1 MSHASSPLVTTT
13 PTTPRSGSGRRQS
26 LRSQV
31 YADLRRRIHLGQ
43 VRPGERLV
51 DVDIAAQLGVSRM
64 PARDALLQL
73 THEGYLV
80 ATTRGF
86 TLPSLDLDDMREIFE
101 VRRLLEPRAAA
112 LAARDRSAE
121 QLEAL
126 AQARQRA
133 AQALDQYDAEAFMR
147 ANIDFR
153 QAWMAAVHNRRLAD
167 TLRRF
172 VDHVQSVRFGTLS
185 RPDVRD
191 IVMRGL
197 NQLYAA
203 FASRDAVLA
212 HDRMEHFVM
221 SAEEAFFT
229 GELPKEGVTGG
240 PLFSPP
246 QEESVP

>member
-1 MSHASSPLVTTT
+1 MSTSASPS
-13 PTTPRSGSGRRQS
+13 SGAAKRQRQN

-31 YADLRRRIHLGQ
+31 YDEVRRRIHLGKVVQ
-43 VRPGERLV
+43 GERLV

-86 TLPSLDLDDMREIFE
+86 TLPNLDLDDMREIFE

-112 LAARDRSAE
+112 LAARDRSDE
-121 QLEAL
+121 HLRAL
-126 AQARQRA
+126 GLARQRA
-133 AQALDQYDAEAFMR
+133 AQARDAHDAEGFMR

-153 QAWMAAVHNRRLAD
+153 HAWMSAVNNRRLAE

-172 VDHVQSVRFGTLS
+172 VDHVQSVRFGTLN
-185 RPDVRD
+185 RAEVRD
-191 IVMRGL
+191 VVMRGL
-197 NQLYAA
+197 DHLYGA
-203 FASRDAVLA
+203 FASRDSVLA

-229 GELPKEGVTGG
+229 GAQSAGAVVGDS
-240 PLFSPP
+240 FSTPE
-246 QEESVP
+246 EESVP